1 MLFHTIPKHTDYSID
16 SLRYEELNQMLLA
29 DIIEIC
35 RERNLPTEGT
45 KSQLISDLLFWKE
58 NTTRLVP
65 APSTPRLNEFEIS
78 QYTSSTSNASAMKN
92 ERETLR
98 SREFSVLFLNGETD
112 TGLDIPYKELVI
124 KQKIGSGGFKDCYEG
139 VYKGEAVA
147 IGELRITRF
156 NEINLAEIKHEIN
169 VLKQLRHENVV
180 KFIGVCTHPSH
191 LCIVTELCSKGDLFD
206 VIRAYP
212 RPSFA
217 QQVMYM
223 YDIALGVAYLH
234 TRRPSI
240 IHRDLKSMNILVSS
254 DDRAKINDF
263 GLARIRPRANALMH
277 TQCGTPNWQAPEF
290 WSVNPSYTEK
300 VDVYACGLIFW
311 EIMTWGTCGYPYQ
324 DYSEHEL
331 YEAVKYHD
339 ARPPIS
345 QLTNIYP
352 RNLLVLIMEMW
363 ETNPSLRPS
372 MNHVVERLSTYLT

>member
-16 SLRYEELNQMLLA
+16 NLRYEELNQMLLA

-78 QYTSSTSNASAMKN
+78 QYTSSTPNTSAMKN
-92 ERETLR
+92 EREALR
-98 SREFSVLFLNGETD
+98 SREFSMLFLNGETD

-124 KQKIGSGGFKDCYEG
+124 KRKIGSGGFKDCYEG
-139 VYKGEAVA
+139 NKHYVRKNNNFFYKQIAKFRCLQRSNNIAEAVA
-147 IGELRITRF
+147 VGELRITRF

-240 IHRDLKSMNILVSS
+240 IHRDLKSMNVLVSS

-277 TQCGTPNWQAPEF
+277 TQCGTPNW
-290 WSVNPSYTEK
+290 
-300 VDVYACGLIFW
+300 
-311 EIMTWGTCGYPYQ
+311 
-324 DYSEHEL
+324 
-331 YEAVKYHD
+331 
-339 ARPPIS
+339 
-345 QLTNIYP
+345 
-352 RNLLVLIMEMW
+352 
-363 ETNPSLRPS
+363 
-372 MNHVVERLSTYLT
+372 